1 MTKRRNPTLAQ
12 AGEDAAVE
20 ALTALLPAG
29 ADLLVGPG
37 DDCAVLA
44 GSKRGEALVFKTD
57 CLIEGV
63 HYAPDTPPR
72 QVGWK
77 AMARTLSDLAA
88 MAAEPWQALVTLAI
102 PGDRSL
108 RDAMA
113 LYRGMAKAAAEF
125 GCGICGGE
133 TANPGSGGGERT
145 VISVAMLGR
154 MRGVKPVLRS
164 GGRPG
169 DRLFVTGRLGGSFKS
184 GRHLR
189 FRPRLDQAR
198 WLAENAPPSAMMDLS
213 DGLAMD
219 LPRLANASR
228 CGYRINAEKLPQHR
242 GCSTG
247 EALGDGED
255 YELLAAVPPRS
266 AAGLAA
272 RWDTAFPDL
281 PLTEIG
287 SLDAPG
293 VAEPPLSGGW
303 DHYAARAADA

>member
-108 RDAMA
+108 RDAKA

-164 GGRPG
+164 GGIGRP
-169 DRLFVTGRLGGSFKS
+169 LV
-184 GRHLR
+184 RHR
-189 FRPRLDQAR
+189 AARQAR
-198 WLAENAPPSAMMDLS
+198 SRAVGISGFARALTAAAGWRKTRR
-213 DGLAMD
+213 
-219 LPRLANASR
+219 LPR
-228 CGYRINAEKLPQHR
+228 
-242 GCSTG
+242 
-247 EALGDGED
+247 
-255 YELLAAVPPRS
+255 
-266 AAGLAA
+266 
-272 RWDTAFPDL
+272 
-281 PLTEIG
+281 
-287 SLDAPG
+287 
-293 VAEPPLSGGW
+293 
-303 DHYAARAADA
+303 